1 MYHMSGSTV
10 QIAID
15 NLNRQDLVIER
26 NNLDDARKR
35 ILVDSVELTVIG

>member
-1 MYHMSGSTV
+1 MYHMSESTV

-35 ILVDSVELTVIG
+35 ILVDSLGLTVIG

>member
-1 MYHMSGSTV
+1 MYHMSWSTV

-35 ILVDSVELTVIG
+35 ILVDSVGLSVIG

>member
-1 MYHMSGSTV
+1 MSWSTV

-35 ILVDSVELTVIG
+35 ILVDSVGLSVIG